1 VDDSTGGLFLPFV
14 PEYAEYDIAIVSH
27 FFNTF
32 KSIFADSV
40 NAWMDDTPTLFAAW
54 AGGISRTVVGTHL
67 SHMMKSLLVARE
79 GVTCATLVMR
89 ADGKYEGAI
98 LHGESLAIRHI
109 GGDWVKGKNANG
121 LREEL
126 KDLSSHRSAVR
137 KILDAAG
144 LAASDPSQFSTI
156 RALSQA
162 VNASG
167 EPSGMAKNL
176 IMKQLPF
183 TSFVE
188 TPEKV
193 NVGTL
198 STTLDYLSSDIVL
211 PVGLFM
217 DKGSFFPKN
226 RYEEVLCAYGSSVP
240 SMNYGGA
247 DVRRCCD
254 IEGKGTPRDI
264 QYSRNT
270 PPSHLQVKQIPIGA
284 ACSQWEDMMLHGV
297 IRGNFGR
304 VDRSGREFLGEE
316 KTKIWL
322 TLDDIVRKTIIPK
335 GQPGRV
341 QQASGGGM
349 LKRIRDD
356 KEVDDRKAKKNRL
369 FG

>member
-1 VDDSTGGLFLPFV
+1 V
-14 PEYAEYDIAIVSH
+14 PEYAEYDISIVSQ

-32 KSIFADSV
+32 KSVFSESE
-40 NAWMDDTPTLFAAW
+40 NAWMDDMPRLFAAW
-54 AGGISRTVVGTHL
+54 AGGIARTPVGTHF
-67 SHMMKSLLVARE
+67 SHMMKTLLVAKE
-79 GVTCATLVMR
+79 GTSCATLIMR
-89 ADGKYEGAI
+89 ADGKYEGGI
-98 LHGESLAIRHI
+98 IHGTRIGIRHV
-109 GGDWVKGKNANG
+109 GGEWVTGKDAAG

-126 KDLSSHRSAVR
+126 KELSSHKTAVR
-137 KILDAAG
+137 RILDAAG
-144 LAASDPSQFSTI
+144 MGTSDPSQFTSI
-156 RALSQA
+156 RQLSQA

-188 TPEKV
+188 SPEKV

-198 STTLDYLSSDIVL
+198 SATLEYLTSDIVL
-211 PVGLFM
+211 PPTLFM
-217 DKGSFFPKN
+217 DKGSFFPKD

-270 PPSHLQVKQIPIGA
+270 PPNHLQVKQIPIGA
-284 ACSQWEDMMLHGV
+284 ACTQWEDMMQHGV

-304 VDRSGREFLGEE
+304 VDKSGREFLGEE
-316 KTKIWL
+316 KMKIWI
-322 TLDDIVRKTIIPK
+322 TLDDLIRKTIIAK
-335 GQPGRV
+335 GQPGRA
-341 QQASGGGM
+341 QQVAGGGM
-349 LKRIRDD
+349 MKRIRDD
-356 KEVDDRKAKKNRL
+356 KEMDDRKSKKNRL